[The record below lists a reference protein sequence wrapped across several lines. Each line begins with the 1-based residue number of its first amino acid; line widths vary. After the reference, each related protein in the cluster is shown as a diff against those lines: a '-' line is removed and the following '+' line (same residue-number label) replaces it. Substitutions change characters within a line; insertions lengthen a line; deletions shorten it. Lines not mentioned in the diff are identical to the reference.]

1 MSDEP
6 LGEES
11 QVPEGAAVFPEIPPE
26 LLVNPLLLVVV
37 HAVVFL
43 VGSERSIVN
52 PDAADEA
59 IERIADYLQRLEG
72 DRLRA
77 VKEDMAC
84 LVAFAKQEKWS
95 RGLIESLR
103 SFLSDLGV
111 EEEQE

>member
-6 LGEES
+6 SE
-11 QVPEGAAVFPEIPPE
+11 VPDGAAVFPEIPAE
-26 LLVNPLLLVVV
+26 LLVNPLLLAAV

-43 VGSERSIVN
+43 AGSDESIVQ

-59 IERIADYLQRLEG
+59 LERIAQYLQRLEG
-72 DRLRA
+72 ERLRA
-77 VKEDMAC
+77 VKEDMTC
-84 LVAFAKQEKWS
+84 LVSFAKQQKWP

-111 EEEQE
+111 EEGEGA